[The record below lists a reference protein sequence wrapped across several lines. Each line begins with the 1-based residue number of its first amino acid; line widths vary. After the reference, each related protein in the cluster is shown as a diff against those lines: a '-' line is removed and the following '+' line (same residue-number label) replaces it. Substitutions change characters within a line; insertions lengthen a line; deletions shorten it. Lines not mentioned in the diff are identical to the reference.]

1 MDELLH
7 QTEMR
12 HTLLKHPS
20 ITTQNLAQ
28 PTNIGTQNSY
38 WHFTGPSRYAGG
50 LISCTNDLINY
61 LKYQKNHNPLF
72 KSESLQELIQ
82 TGVQDLG
89 EGQLFYKD
97 GWFVLKPDS
106 RNDILLHNGGTG
118 GFTSFIAYNKNTE
131 IGVVI
136 LSNAVSLMDDIGL
149 KLIYPAF
156 KLKHPERTIAYEL
169 ADSIEKGSIKDL
181 VRKYE
186 KLKNENYP
194 DNILNIYWLE
204 RYFFGQENYTVSNQL
219 SDIMVKVLPDDWE
232 VMDIKGQKFERLKRY
247 REAAEAYQKALD
259 LNPNQALLK
268 EKIKYCTEMYE

>member
-1 MDELLH
+1 
-7 QTEMR
+7 
-12 HTLLKHPS
+12 
-20 ITTQNLAQ
+20 
-28 PTNIGTQNSY
+28 
-38 WHFTGPSRYAGG
+38 
-50 LISCTNDLINY
+50 
-61 LKYQKNHNPLF
+61 
-72 KSESLQELIQ
+72 
-82 TGVQDLG
+82 
-89 EGQLFYKD
+89 
-97 GWFVLKPDS
+97 
-106 RNDILLHNGGTG
+106 
-118 GFTSFIAYNKNTE
+118 
-131 IGVVI
+131 
-136 LSNAVSLMDDIGL
+136 MDDIGL